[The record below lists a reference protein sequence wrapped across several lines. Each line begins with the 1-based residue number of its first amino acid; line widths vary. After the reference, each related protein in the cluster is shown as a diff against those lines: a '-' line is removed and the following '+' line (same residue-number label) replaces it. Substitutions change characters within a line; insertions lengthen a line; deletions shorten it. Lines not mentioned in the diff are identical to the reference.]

1 MRITELLKR
10 ESIGLDVAADSK
22 EEAIDKLVSL
32 MDAGGRLNDKAGYK
46 EGILAREALGSTAIG
61 EGIAIP
67 HAKVEAVK
75 EPGLAAMVVR
85 DGVDYEAFDGSLA
98 HLLFMIA
105 APAGGADVHLEAL
118 SRLSTLLMNPGFK
131 ENLIAAKDKDEFL
144 KIIDEAEVARF
155 GAPEGADAGKDGQA
169 SDDLVGNGQT
179 DGESAGKGNASGGMG
194 GDAKAS
200 GGLGGNAKASGGY
213 RVLAVTACPTGIAH
227 TYMAAENLENT
238 GKKLGIPLKAE
249 TDGSG
254 GAQNVL
260 TREEIAAADAIIIA
274 ADKNVEMARFDGK
287 PVIMVP
293 VADGIHKAEELVN
306 RAVSG
311 TVPVYHHT
319 GSEGVS
325 SDSGNDSVG
334 RTIYKHLMNGVSH
347 MLPFVIGG
355 GILIALAFLFDDYS
369 IDPSNFGKNTP
380 LAAYLKTIGEQAFGM
395 MLPILAGFIAMS
407 IADRPGLAVGLVA
420 GMIAKMGATFANP
433 AGGDVNAG
441 FLGALFAGFVGG
453 YIVVG
458 LRKLFSK
465 LPKSLEG
472 IKPVLLYPVIG
483 IFLAAVVTTFIN
495 PYMGMIND
503 GLTHF
508 LNGMGGASR
517 IVLGMVLGGMMSI
530 DMGGPFN
537 KAAYVFGT
545 AQLAEGN
552 FEVMAAVMA
561 GGMVP
566 PIAIALCTTFFKK
579 KFTAKDRQSGIVN
592 YVMGLS
598 FITEGAIPFAAQDPL
613 RVIPSCIIGS
623 ALAGG
628 LSMAFGCTLRAPHGG
643 IFVLPTIGNPFM
655 YLAAVVAGAA
665 VGCVILGLLKKN
677 VNE

>member
-1 MRITELLKR
+1 MRITELLKK
-10 ESIGLDVAADSK
+10 ESIELGVKVTTK
-22 EEAIDKLVSL
+22 EAAIDRLIAL
-32 MDAGGRLNDKAGYK
+32 MDAGGRLKDRAGYK
-46 EGILAREALGSTAIG
+46 EGILAREGLGSTAIG

-67 HAKVEAVK
+67 HAKVAAVK
-75 EPGLAAMVVR
+75 EPGLAAMVAP

-98 HLLFMIA
+98 NLLFMIA
-105 APAGGADVHLEAL
+105 APAEGADVHLEAL

-131 ENLIAAKDKDEFL
+131 EGLIGAADKEEFL
-144 KIIDEAEVARF
+144 KIIDDAETERF
-155 GAPEGADAGKDGQA
+155 GAPEGEAGQDAG
-169 SDDLVGNGQT
+169 
-179 DGESAGKGNASGGMG
+179 
-194 GDAKAS
+194 
-200 GGLGGNAKASGGY
+200 GGY
-213 RVLAVTACPTGIAH
+213 RILAVTACPTGIAH
-227 TYMAAENLENT
+227 TYMAAENLENA
-238 GKKLGIPLKAE
+238 GRKLGIPLKAE

-260 TREEIAAADAIIIA
+260 TRDEIAAADAIIIA

-293 VADGIHKAEELVN
+293 VAEGIHKAEELIN

-311 TVPVYHHT
+311 AVPVYHHT
-319 GSEGVS
+319 GAAGGESASEG
-325 SDSGNDSVG
+325 NDGIG

-369 IDPSNFGKNTP
+369 IDPANFGKNTP
-380 LAAYLKTIGEQAFGM
+380 LAAYLKTVGEQAFGM

-420 GMIAKMGATFANP
+420 GLIAKMGATFANP

-441 FLGALFAGFVGG
+441 FLGALFAGFAGG

-517 IVLGMVLGGMMSI
+517 IVLGMILGAMMSI

-552 FEVMAAVMA
+552 VEVMAAVMA

-579 KFTAKDRQSGIVN
+579 KFTAKERQSGIVN
-592 YVMGLS
+592 YIMGLS

-613 RVIPSCIIGS
+613 RVLPSCIVGS

-643 IFVLPTIGNPFM
+643 IFVLPTIGSPLM
-655 YLAAVVAGAA
+655 YLAAVAAGAA
-665 VGCVILGLLKKN
+665 VGCLILGVLKKN
-677 VNE
+677 VEE

>member
-1 MRITELLKR
+1 MRITELLKK
-10 ESIGLDVAADSK
+10 ESIELGVKVADKNA
-22 EEAIDKLVSL
+22 AIDKLISL
-32 MDAGGRLNDKAGYK
+32 MDAGGRLNSIQGYK

-67 HAKVEAVK
+67 HAKVDAVK
-75 EPGLAAMVVR
+75 EPGLAAMVVPE
-85 DGVDYEAFDGSLA
+85 GVDYEAFDGSLA
-98 HLLFMIA
+98 NLIFMIA
-105 APAGGADVHLEAL
+105 APAAGDDVHLQAL

-131 ENLIAAKDKDEFL
+131 ESLIGAKDADEFL
-144 KIIDEAEVARF
+144 DIIDKAENERF
-155 GAPEGADAGKDGQA
+155 GEEEKKTQAAKNGAEDKKTEKKEADQ
-169 SDDLVGNGQT
+169 SDQ
-179 DGESAGKGNASGGMG
+179 NAS
-194 GDAKAS
+194 AV
-200 GGLGGNAKASGGY
+200 NAHY

-238 GKKLGIPLKAE
+238 GKKLGISLKAE

-260 TREEIAAADAIIIA
+260 TKEEIAAAEAIIVA

-293 VADGIHKAEELVN
+293 VADGIHKAEALIN
-306 RAVSG
+306 QAVSG
-311 TVPVYHHT
+311 TVPVYHYS
-319 GSEGVS
+319 GDVSGAASEGE
-325 SDSGNDSVG
+325 SDSIG
-334 RTIYKHLMNGVSH
+334 RQIYKHLMNGVSH

-355 GILIALAFLFDDYS
+355 GILIALAFLLDDYS

-420 GMIAKMGATFANP
+420 GLIAKMGSTFANP

-441 FLGALFAGFVGG
+441 FLGALFAGFAGG
-453 YIVVG
+453 YLVLG
-458 LRKLFSK
+458 LKKLFSK

-508 LNGMGGASR
+508 LNGMGGTSR
-517 IVLGMVLGGMMSI
+517 VMLGMILGGMMSI

-552 FEVMAAVMA
+552 FEVMASVMA

-566 PIAIALCTTFFKK
+566 PLAIALCTTFFKK
-579 KFTAKDRQSGIVN
+579 KFTEKERQSGVVN

-613 RVIPSCIIGS
+613 RVIPSCLIGS
-623 ALAGG
+623 AIAGG

-643 IFVLPTIGNPFM
+643 LFVLPTIGNPVM
-655 YLAAVVAGAA
+655 YLAAVVIGAV
-665 VGCVILGLLKKN
+665 VGCVILGILKKN
-677 VNE
+677 VEE